1 MGLLFLIIGLGAV
14 SIAIL
19 HVGEEI
25 RASRGEGSMGTFVAR
40 DLDCSGRGPC
50 EWRGTFTS
58 DDGTIVKDG
67 VWLHGRSEDELSP
80 DAQTPAL
87 LAGTSGN
94 VYAPGTSQL
103 FLTIFLLPLV
113 GMVLAVMGVGFL
125 FPRALQRFLRYTTRP
140 IRRALAARRG

>member
-1 MGLLFLIIGLGAV
+1 MIIGLGVVGVAL
-14 SIAIL
+14 L

-25 RASRGEGSMGTFVAR
+25 RASRGEGSMGAFVAR
-40 DLDCSGRGPC
+40 ELDCSGRGPC
-50 EWRGTFTS
+50 EWRGKFTS
-58 DDGTIVKDG
+58 DDGAIVKHD
-67 VWLHGRSEDELSP
+67 VWLHGRSADELSP

-113 GMVLAVMGVGFL
+113 GMVLAVMGVAFL
-125 FPRALQRFLRYTTRP
+125 FPRALQRFLRYATRP
-140 IRRALAARRG
+140 ITRAIAARRG